1 MSNQQQQSI
10 IETKVCIIGAGPG
23 GAAAALKL
31 DRLGIPCVLLDKAV
45 FPRDKVCGDAL
56 SGKVVYGLNRIDKQ
70 IALDLFEKT
79 DIRVGCWGIKFVFPN
94 TKELD
99 ITVPGI
105 EDKDVKTAKP
115 EAFISKRIEF
125 DNFLVEEVRKS
136 KLIDFREGVDVQKF
150 ERIDNQW
157 IIKNRKGETIAKTN
171 LLLDASGALSRF
183 SRDIAGIKKED
194 KHFAGGIRAYYKNVK
209 GFTDYNFI
217 EIYFEKEL
225 TPGYLWIF
233 PLPNGYANVGL
244 GMRTDHI
251 SKGKVNL
258 KKALDDIL
266 KNNPRFKH
274 RFDEAELDGKV
285 VGFPLPLGSKKRKIS
300 GDGYLLIGDAASLI
314 DPLTGEGIGN
324 AIVSGKIAGEI
335 VQEAIEN
342 QAFDATVLKKYD
354 KAIYK
359 ELWRELK
366 ISHQLQR
373 MMQYPWIVN
382 ILSSI
387 ALRSKEF
394 TSVMTA
400 MFTDVDLRKKLRD
413 PRFYFRL
420 LFSK

>member
-1 MSNQQQQSI
+1 MTNQQTTNI
-10 IETKVCIIGAGPG
+10 DTKVCIIGAGPG

-31 DRLGIPCVLLDKAV
+31 DRLGIPCVLVDKAV

-56 SGKVVYGLNRIDKQ
+56 SGKVIYGLNRIDKQ
-70 IALDLFEKT
+70 IAINLFEKT
-79 DIRVGCWGIKFVFPN
+79 SIRVGCWGIKFVFPN

-99 ITVPGI
+99 ITVP
-105 EDKDVKTAKP
+105 DLASKDLKTAKP
-115 EAFISKRIEF
+115 EAFISKRIDF
-125 DNFLVEEVRKS
+125 DNFLIEEVRKS
-136 KLIDFREGVDVQKF
+136 SLIDLREGVDVQHF
-150 ERIDNQW
+150 EREDNQW
-157 IIKNRKGETIAKTN
+157 IIKNKTGDLVIKAD

-183 SRDIAGIKKED
+183 SRDIANIKKED

-258 KKALDDIL
+258 KQVLEETL

-274 RFDEAELDGKV
+274 RFEDAVLDGKI
-285 VGFPLPLGSKKRKIS
+285 VGFPLPLGSKKRAIS
-300 GDGYLLIGDAASLI
+300 GEGYLLIGDAAALI

-324 AIVSGKIAGEI
+324 AIVSGKIAGE
-335 VQEAIEN
+335 VVAEAMER
-342 QAFDATVLKKYD
+342 QAFDAAFLSRYD
-354 KAIYK
+354 KAVYK
-359 ELWRELK
+359 KLWRELK
-366 ISHQLQR
+366 ISYQLQR

-387 ALRSKEF
+387 ALRSREF

-413 PRFYFRL
+413 PRFYIKLF
-420 LFSK
+420 FSK

>member
-1 MSNQQQQSI
+1 MNA
-10 IETKVCIIGAGPG
+10 TVTIIGAGPG

-56 SGKVVYGLNRIDKQ
+56 SGKVIYGLNRIDKQ
-70 IALDLFEKT
+70 IALDLFAET

-94 TKELD
+94 TKMINITAPGVEKLD
-99 ITVPGI
+99 L
-105 EDKDVKTAKP
+105 KTAKS
-115 EAFISKRIEF
+115 EAFIAKRIDF
-125 DNFLVEEVRKS
+125 DNFLVKEVRKS
-136 KLIDFREGVDVQKF
+136 SLIDFRENIDVQSF

-157 IIKNRKGETIAKTN
+157 IIKDKQGETIIKTD
-171 LLLDASGALSRF
+171 LILDASGALSRF
-183 SRDIAGIKKED
+183 SEQIAGIKKD
-194 KHFAGGIRAYYKNVK
+194 KKHLAGGIRAYYKNVK
-209 GFTDYNFI
+209 GFDDYNLI

-258 KKALDDIL
+258 KKMLDDIL
-266 KNNPRFKH
+266 KNNPRFKS
-274 RFDEAELDGKV
+274 RFEDAELDGKIL
-285 VGFPLPLGSKKRKIS
+285 GFPLPLGSKKRPIS
-300 GDGYLLIGDAASLI
+300 GDGYLLIGDAAALI

-335 VQEAIEN
+335 VQQAIEN
-342 QAFDATVLKKYD
+342 QAFDAEFLKQYD
-354 KAIYK
+354 RAIYK
-359 ELWRELK
+359 KLWRELK

-400 MFTDVDLRKKLRD
+400 MFTDIDLRKKLRD

-420 LFSK
+420 LFNR

>member
-1 MSNQQQQSI
+1 VQVQDFKRSN
-10 IETKVCIIGAGPG
+10 
-23 GAAAALKL
+23 
-31 DRLGIPCVLLDKAV
+31 
-45 FPRDKVCGDAL
+45 
-56 SGKVVYGLNRIDKQ
+56 
-70 IALDLFEKT
+70 
-79 DIRVGCWGIKFVFPN
+79 
-94 TKELD
+94 
-99 ITVPGI
+99 
-105 EDKDVKTAKP
+105 
-115 EAFISKRIEF
+115 
-125 DNFLVEEVRKS
+125 
-136 KLIDFREGVDVQKF
+136 
-150 ERIDNQW
+150 NQW
-157 IIKNRKGETIAKTN
+157 LIQNKKGETIVKTD

-183 SRDIAGIKKED
+183 SKDIAGIQKED

-258 KKALDDIL
+258 KKVLEDTL
-266 KNNPRFKH
+266 QNNPRFRD
-274 RFDEAELDGKV
+274 RFDEAELDGKI
-285 VGFPLPLGSKKRKIS
+285 VGFPLPLGSKKRQIS

-335 VQEAIEN
+335 VQEAIQQ
-342 QAFDATVLKKYD
+342 QAFDAAFLSRYD
-354 KAIYK
+354 KAVYK

-387 ALRSKEF
+387 ALRSREF

>member
-1 MSNQQQQSI
+1 MTNQQI
-10 IETKVCIIGAGPG
+10 TNIDTKVCIIGAGPG

-31 DRLGIPCVLLDKAV
+31 DRLGIPCVLVDKAV

-56 SGKVVYGLNRIDKQ
+56 SGKVIYGLNRIDKQ
-70 IALDLFEKT
+70 IAIDLFEKT
-79 DIRVGCWGIKFVFPN
+79 SIRVGCWGIKFVFPN

-99 ITVPGI
+99 ITVP
-105 EDKDVKTAKP
+105 DLASKDLKTAKP
-115 EAFISKRIEF
+115 EAFISKRIDF
-125 DNFLVEEVRKS
+125 DNFLIEEVRKS
-136 KLIDFREGVDVQKF
+136 SLIDLHEGVDVQHF
-150 ERIDNQW
+150 ERKGNQW
-157 IIKNRKGETIAKTN
+157 IIQNKTGDLIIKTN

-183 SRDIAGIKKED
+183 SREIANIRKED

-258 KKALDDIL
+258 KQVLEDTL
-266 KNNPRFKH
+266 KHNPRFKH
-274 RFDEAELDGKV
+274 RFEDAVLDSKI
-285 VGFPLPLGSKKRKIS
+285 VGFPLPLGSKKRAIS
-300 GDGYLLIGDAASLI
+300 GEGYLLIGDAAALI

-335 VQEAIEN
+335 VAEAMQR
-342 QAFDATVLKKYD
+342 QAFDAAFLSRYD
-354 KAIYK
+354 KSVYK

-387 ALRSKEF
+387 ALRSREF

-413 PRFYFRL
+413 PRFYIKL

>member
-1 MSNQQQQSI
+1 MTNQQI
-10 IETKVCIIGAGPG
+10 TNIDTKVCIIGAGPG

-31 DRLGIPCVLLDKAV
+31 DRLGIPCVLVDKAV

-56 SGKVVYGLNRIDKQ
+56 SGKVIYGLNRIDKQ
-70 IALDLFEKT
+70 IAIDLFEKT
-79 DIRVGCWGIKFVFPN
+79 SIRVGCWGIKFVFPN

-99 ITVPGI
+99 ITVP
-105 EDKDVKTAKP
+105 DLASKDLKTAKP
-115 EAFISKRIEF
+115 EAFISKRIDF
-125 DNFLVEEVRKS
+125 DNFLIEEVRKS
-136 KLIDFREGVDVQKF
+136 SLIDLHEGVDVQHF
-150 ERIDNQW
+150 ERKGNQW
-157 IIKNRKGETIAKTN
+157 IIQNKTGDLIIKTN

-183 SRDIAGIKKED
+183 SREIANIKKED

-258 KKALDDIL
+258 KQVLEDTL
-266 KNNPRFKH
+266 KHNPRFKH
-274 RFDEAELDGKV
+274 RFEDAVLDNKI
-285 VGFPLPLGSKKRKIS
+285 VGFPLPLGSKKRAIS
-300 GDGYLLIGDAASLI
+300 GEGYLLIGDAAALI

-335 VQEAIEN
+335 VAEAVTQN
-342 QAFDATVLKKYD
+342 AFNAHFLKQYD
-354 KAIYK
+354 KVVYR

-387 ALRSKEF
+387 ALRSREF

-413 PRFYFRL
+413 PRFYIKL

>member
-1 MSNQQQQSI
+1 MTNQQTTNI
-10 IETKVCIIGAGPG
+10 DTKVCIIGAGPG

-31 DRLGIPCVLLDKAV
+31 DRLGIPCVLVDKAV

-56 SGKVVYGLNRIDKQ
+56 SGKVIYGLNRIDKQ
-70 IALDLFEKT
+70 IAINLFEKT
-79 DIRVGCWGIKFVFPN
+79 SIRVGCWGIKFVFPN

-99 ITVPGI
+99 ITVP
-105 EDKDVKTAKP
+105 DLASKDLKTAKP
-115 EAFISKRIEF
+115 EAFISKRIDF
-125 DNFLVEEVRKS
+125 DNFLIEEVRQS
-136 KLIDFREGVDVQKF
+136 SLIDLREGVDVQHF
-150 ERIDNQW
+150 EREDSQW
-157 IIKNRKGETIAKTN
+157 IIKNKTGDLVIKAD

-183 SRDIAGIKKED
+183 SRDVANIKKED

-258 KKALDDIL
+258 KQVLEETL

-274 RFDEAELDGKV
+274 RFEDAVLDGKI
-285 VGFPLPLGSKKRKIS
+285 VGFPLPLGSKKRAIS
-300 GDGYLLIGDAASLI
+300 GEGYLLIGDAAALI

-324 AIVSGKIAGEI
+324 AIVSGKIAGE
-335 VQEAIEN
+335 VVAEAMER
-342 QAFDATVLKKYD
+342 QAFDAAFLSRYD
-354 KAIYK
+354 KAVYK
-359 ELWRELK
+359 KLWRELK
-366 ISHQLQR
+366 ISYQLQR

-387 ALRSKEF
+387 ALRSREF

-413 PRFYFRL
+413 PRFYIKLF
-420 LFSK
+420 FSK

>member
-1 MSNQQQQSI
+1 MTNQQTTNI
-10 IETKVCIIGAGPG
+10 DTKVCIIGAGPG

-31 DRLGIPCVLLDKAV
+31 DRLGIPCVLVDKAV

-56 SGKVVYGLNRIDKQ
+56 SGKVIYGLNRIDKQ
-70 IALDLFEKT
+70 IAIDLFEKT
-79 DIRVGCWGIKFVFPN
+79 SIRVGCWGIKFVFPN

-99 ITVPGI
+99 ITVP
-105 EDKDVKTAKP
+105 DLASKDLKTAKP
-115 EAFISKRIEF
+115 EAFISKRIDF

-136 KLIDFREGVDVQKF
+136 SLIDLREGVDVQHF
-150 ERIDNQW
+150 EREDNQW
-157 IIKNRKGETIAKTN
+157 IIKNKTGDLVIKAD

-183 SRDIAGIKKED
+183 SRDIANIKKED

-258 KKALDDIL
+258 KQVLEDTL
-266 KNNPRFKH
+266 KHNPRFKH
-274 RFDEAELDGKV
+274 RFEDAVLDGKI
-285 VGFPLPLGSKKRKIS
+285 VGFPLPLGSKKRAIS
-300 GDGYLLIGDAASLI
+300 GEGYLLIGDAAALI

-335 VQEAIEN
+335 VAEAVKQN
-342 QAFDATVLKKYD
+342 AFDTHFLKQYD
-354 KAIYK
+354 KAVYR

-366 ISHQLQR
+366 ISYQLQR

-387 ALRSKEF
+387 ALRSREF

-413 PRFYFRL
+413 PRFYIKL

>member
-1 MSNQQQQSI
+1 MTNQQTTNI
-10 IETKVCIIGAGPG
+10 DTKVCIIGAGPG

-31 DRLGIPCVLLDKAV
+31 DRLGIPCVLVDKAV

-56 SGKVVYGLNRIDKQ
+56 SGKVIYGLNRIDKQ
-70 IALDLFEKT
+70 IAINLFEKT
-79 DIRVGCWGIKFVFPN
+79 SIRVGCWGIKFVFPN

-99 ITVPGI
+99 ITVP
-105 EDKDVKTAKP
+105 DLASKDLKTAKP
-115 EAFISKRIEF
+115 EAFISKRIDF
-125 DNFLVEEVRKS
+125 DNFLIEEVRKS
-136 KLIDFREGVDVQKF
+136 SLIDLREGVDVQHF
-150 ERIDNQW
+150 EREDSQW
-157 IIKNRKGETIAKTN
+157 IIKNKTGDLVIKAD

-183 SRDIAGIKKED
+183 SRDVANIKKED

-258 KKALDDIL
+258 KQVLEETL

-274 RFDEAELDGKV
+274 RFEDAVLDGKI
-285 VGFPLPLGSKKRKIS
+285 VGFPLPLGSKKRAIS
-300 GDGYLLIGDAASLI
+300 GEGYLLIGDAAALI

-324 AIVSGKIAGEI
+324 AIVSGKIAGE
-335 VQEAIEN
+335 VVAEAMER
-342 QAFDATVLKKYD
+342 QAFDAAFLSRYD
-354 KAIYK
+354 KAVYK
-359 ELWRELK
+359 KLWRELK
-366 ISHQLQR
+366 ISYQLQR

-387 ALRSKEF
+387 ALRSREF

-413 PRFYFRL
+413 PRFYIKLF
-420 LFSK
+420 FSK

>member
-1 MSNQQQQSI
+1 MNA
-10 IETKVCIIGAGPG
+10 TVTIIGAGPG

-56 SGKVVYGLNRIDKQ
+56 SGKVIYGLNRIDEQ
-70 IALDLFEKT
+70 IALDLFAET

-94 TKELD
+94 TKMINITAPGAEKLD
-99 ITVPGI
+99 L
-105 EDKDVKTAKP
+105 KTAKS
-115 EAFISKRIEF
+115 EAFIAKRIDF
-125 DNFLVEEVRKS
+125 DNFLVKEVRKS
-136 KLIDFREGVDVQKF
+136 SLIDFRENIDVQSF

-157 IIKNRKGETIAKTN
+157 IIKDKQGETIIKTD
-171 LLLDASGALSRF
+171 LILDASGALSRF
-183 SRDIAGIKKED
+183 SEQIAGIKKD
-194 KHFAGGIRAYYKNVK
+194 KKHLAGGIRAYYKNVK
-209 GFTDYNFI
+209 GFDDYNLI

-258 KKALDDIL
+258 KKMLDDIL
-266 KNNPRFKH
+266 KNNPRFKS
-274 RFDEAELDGKV
+274 RFEDAELDGKIL
-285 VGFPLPLGSKKRKIS
+285 GFPLPLGSKKRPIS
-300 GDGYLLIGDAASLI
+300 GDGYLLIGDAAALI

-335 VQEAIEN
+335 VQQAIEN
-342 QAFDATVLKKYD
+342 QAFDAEFLKQYD
-354 KAIYK
+354 RAIYK
-359 ELWRELK
+359 KLWRELK

-420 LFSK
+420 LFNR

>member
-1 MSNQQQQSI
+1 MIDQPSTSI
-10 IETKVCIIGAGPG
+10 NTKVCIIGAGPG

-56 SGKVVYGLNRIDKQ
+56 SGKVIYGLNRIDKQ
-70 IALDLFEKT
+70 IAIDLFEKT
-79 DIRVGCWGIKFVFPN
+79 SIRVGCWGIKFVFPN
-94 TKELD
+94 TKELE
-99 ITVPGI
+99 ITVP
-105 EDKDVKTAKP
+105 DLASKDLNTAKP

-125 DNFLVEEVRKS
+125 DNFLIEEVRKS
-136 KLIDFREGVDVQKF
+136 TLIDFREGVQVQDFK
-150 ERIDNQW
+150 RSNNQW
-157 IIKNRKGETIAKTN
+157 LIQNKKGETIVKTD

-183 SRDIAGIKKED
+183 SKDIAGIKKED

-258 KKALDDIL
+258 KKVLEDTL
-266 KNNPRFKH
+266 QNNPRFRD
-274 RFDEAELDGKV
+274 RFDEAELDGKI
-285 VGFPLPLGSKKRKIS
+285 VGFPLPLGSKKRQIS

-335 VQEAIEN
+335 VQEAIQQ
-342 QAFDATVLKKYD
+342 QAFDAAFLSRYD
-354 KAIYK
+354 KAVYK

-387 ALRSKEF
+387 ALRSREF

>member
-1 MSNQQQQSI
+1 MNA
-10 IETKVCIIGAGPG
+10 TVTIIGAGPG

-31 DRLGIPCVLLDKAV
+31 DRLGIPCVLLDKAI

-56 SGKVVYGLNRIDKQ
+56 SGKVIYGLNRIDKQ
-70 IALDLFEKT
+70 IALDLFAET

-94 TKELD
+94 TKMINITAPGVEKLD
-99 ITVPGI
+99 L
-105 EDKDVKTAKP
+105 KMAKS
-115 EAFISKRIEF
+115 EAFIAKRIDF
-125 DNFLVEEVRKS
+125 DNFLVKEVRKS
-136 KLIDFREGVDVQKF
+136 SLIDFRENVDVQSF

-157 IIKNRKGETIAKTN
+157 IIKNKQGEIIIKTD
-171 LLLDASGALSRF
+171 LILDASGALSRF
-183 SRDIAGIKKED
+183 SEQIAGIKKD
-194 KHFAGGIRAYYKNVK
+194 KKHLAGGIRAYYKNVK
-209 GFTDYNFI
+209 GFDDHNFI

-258 KKALDDIL
+258 KKMLDDIL
-266 KNNPRFKH
+266 KNNPRFKS
-274 RFDEAELDGKV
+274 RFEDAELDGKIL
-285 VGFPLPLGSKKRKIS
+285 GFPLPLGSKKRPIS
-300 GDGYLLIGDAASLI
+300 GDGYLLIGDAAALI

-335 VQEAIEN
+335 VQQAIEN
-342 QAFDATVLKKYD
+342 QAFDAEFLKQYD
-354 KAIYK
+354 RAIYK
-359 ELWRELK
+359 KLWRELK

-400 MFTDVDLRKKLRD
+400 MFTDIDLRKKLRD

-420 LFSK
+420 LFNR

>member
-1 MSNQQQQSI
+1 MTTQQLI
-10 IETKVCIIGAGPG
+10 IDTKVCIIGAGPG

-31 DRLGIPCVLLDKAV
+31 DRLGIPCVLIDKAV

-56 SGKVVYGLNRIDKQ
+56 SGKVIYGLNRIDKQ

-99 ITVPGI
+99 ITVPGL
-105 EDKDVKTAKP
+105 ENKDVKTAKP
-115 EAFISKRIEF
+115 EAFIAKRIEF
-125 DNFLVEEVRKS
+125 DNFLIEEVRKS
-136 KLIDFREGVDVQKF
+136 KLIDFREGIDVQQF
-150 ERIDNQW
+150 EKIDNQW
-157 IIKNRKGETIAKTN
+157 IIKNKKGETIIKTN

-285 VGFPLPLGSKKRKIS
+285 VGFPLPLGSKKRQIS
-300 GDGYLLIGDAASLI
+300 GKNFMLIGDAAALI

-324 AIVSGKIAGEI
+324 ATISGIFAAEQAKKCLEANDFSAETMANYDEAVYHKLWKELQISHRLQRAFQRRWLLSAVSGIAVKNKQLAEI
-335 VQEAIEN
+335 ITSIFANV
-342 QAFDATVLKKYD
+342 DLKK
-354 KAIYK
+354 
-359 ELWRELK
+359 
-366 ISHQLQR
+366 
-373 MMQYPWIVN
+373 
-382 ILSSI
+382 
-387 ALRSKEF
+387 
-394 TSVMTA
+394 
-400 MFTDVDLRKKLRD
+400 MFKNPFFIFKVIFNR
-413 PRFYFRL
+413 
-420 LFSK
+420 

>member
-1 MSNQQQQSI
+1 MNA
-10 IETKVCIIGAGPG
+10 TVTIIGAGPG

-56 SGKVVYGLNRIDKQ
+56 SGKVIYGLNRIDKQ
-70 IALDLFEKT
+70 IALDLFAET

-94 TKELD
+94 TKMINITAPGVEKLD
-99 ITVPGI
+99 L
-105 EDKDVKTAKP
+105 KTAKS
-115 EAFISKRIEF
+115 EAFIAKRIDF
-125 DNFLVEEVRKS
+125 DNFLVKEVRKS
-136 KLIDFREGVDVQKF
+136 SLIDFRENIDVQSF

-157 IIKNRKGETIAKTN
+157 IIKDKQGETIIKTD
-171 LLLDASGALSRF
+171 LILDASGALSRF
-183 SRDIAGIKKED
+183 SEQIAGIKKD
-194 KHFAGGIRAYYKNVK
+194 KKHLAGGIRAYYKNVK
-209 GFTDYNFI
+209 GFDDYNLI

-258 KKALDDIL
+258 KKMLDDIL
-266 KNNPRFKH
+266 KNNPRFKS
-274 RFDEAELDGKV
+274 RFEDAELDGKIL
-285 VGFPLPLGSKKRKIS
+285 GFPLPLGSKKRPIS
-300 GDGYLLIGDAASLI
+300 GDGYLLIGDAAALI

-335 VQEAIEN
+335 VQQAIEN
-342 QAFDATVLKKYD
+342 QAFDAEFLKQYD
-354 KAIYK
+354 RAIYK
-359 ELWRELK
+359 KLWRELK

-420 LFSK
+420 LFNR

>member
-1 MSNQQQQSI
+1 MS
-10 IETKVCIIGAGPG
+10 KVTIIGAGPG

-56 SGKVVYGLNRIDKQ
+56 SGKVIYGLNRIDKQ
-70 IALDLFEKT
+70 IALDLFAET

-94 TKELD
+94 TKELN
-99 ITVPGI
+99 IPVPGV
-105 EDKDVKTAKP
+105 EKLDLETAKP
-115 EAFISKRIEF
+115 EAFVSKRIEF
-125 DNFLVEEVRKS
+125 DNFLIKEVRKS
-136 KLIDFREGVDVQKF
+136 SLIDFRENVDVQSF

-157 IIKNRKGETIAKTN
+157 IVKNKTGETIIETD
-171 LLLDASGALSRF
+171 LILDASGALSRF
-183 SRDIAGIKKED
+183 SKQIAGIEKDD

-233 PLPNGYANVGL
+233 PLPNGSANVGL

-258 KKALDDIL
+258 KKALNDIL
-266 KNNPRFKH
+266 KNNPRFSA
-274 RFDEAELDGKV
+274 RFEDAELDGKV
-285 VGFPLPLGSKKRKIS
+285 LGFPLPLGSKKRKIS

-335 VQEAIEN
+335 VQQAIEN
-342 QAFDATVLKKYD
+342 QAFDAKFLKQYD
-354 KAIYK
+354 KAIYR

-420 LFSK
+420 LFNK

>member
-1 MSNQQQQSI
+1 MNA
-10 IETKVCIIGAGPG
+10 TVTIIGAGPG

-56 SGKVVYGLNRIDKQ
+56 SGKVIYGLNRIDKQ
-70 IALDLFEKT
+70 IALDLFAET

-94 TKELD
+94 TKMINITAPGAEKLD
-99 ITVPGI
+99 L
-105 EDKDVKTAKP
+105 KTAKS
-115 EAFISKRIEF
+115 EAFIAKRIDF
-125 DNFLVEEVRKS
+125 DNFLVKEVRKS
-136 KLIDFREGVDVQKF
+136 SLIDFRENIDVQSF

-157 IIKNRKGETIAKTN
+157 IIKDKQGETIIKTD
-171 LLLDASGALSRF
+171 LILDASGALSRF
-183 SRDIAGIKKED
+183 SEQIAGIKKD
-194 KHFAGGIRAYYKNVK
+194 KKHLAGGIRAYYKNVK
-209 GFTDYNFI
+209 GFDDYNLI

-258 KKALDDIL
+258 KKMLDDIL
-266 KNNPRFKH
+266 KNNPRFKS
-274 RFDEAELDGKV
+274 RFEDAELDGKIL
-285 VGFPLPLGSKKRKIS
+285 GFPLPLGSKKRPIS
-300 GDGYLLIGDAASLI
+300 GDGYLLIGDAAALI

-335 VQEAIEN
+335 VQQAIEN
-342 QAFDATVLKKYD
+342 QTFDAKFLKQYD
-354 KAIYK
+354 RAIYK
-359 ELWRELK
+359 KLWRELK

-400 MFTDVDLRKKLRD
+400 MFTDIDLRKKLRD

-420 LFSK
+420 LFNR

>member
-1 MSNQQQQSI
+1 MTNQQTTNI
-10 IETKVCIIGAGPG
+10 DTKVCIIGAGPG

-31 DRLGIPCVLLDKAV
+31 DRLGIPCVLVDKAV

-56 SGKVVYGLNRIDKQ
+56 SGKVIYGLNRIDKQ
-70 IALDLFEKT
+70 IAIDLFEKT
-79 DIRVGCWGIKFVFPN
+79 SIRVGCWGIKFVFPN

-99 ITVPGI
+99 ITVP
-105 EDKDVKTAKP
+105 DLASKDLKTAKP
-115 EAFISKRIEF
+115 EAFISKRIDF
-125 DNFLVEEVRKS
+125 DNFLIEEVRQS
-136 KLIDFREGVDVQKF
+136 SLIDLREGVDVQHF
-150 ERIDNQW
+150 EREDSQW
-157 IIKNRKGETIAKTN
+157 IIKNKTGDLVIKAD

-183 SRDIAGIKKED
+183 SRDVANIKKED

-258 KKALDDIL
+258 KQVLEDTL

-274 RFDEAELDGKV
+274 RFEDAVLDGKI
-285 VGFPLPLGSKKRKIS
+285 VGFPLPLGSKKRAIS
-300 GDGYLLIGDAASLI
+300 GEGYLLIGDAAALI

-324 AIVSGKIAGEI
+324 AIVSGKIAGE
-335 VQEAIEN
+335 VVAEAMER
-342 QAFDATVLKKYD
+342 QAFDAAFLSRYD
-354 KAIYK
+354 KAVYK
-359 ELWRELK
+359 KLWRELK
-366 ISHQLQR
+366 ISYQLQR

-387 ALRSKEF
+387 ALRSREF

-413 PRFYFRL
+413 PRFYIKLF
-420 LFSK
+420 FSK

>member
-1 MSNQQQQSI
+1 MTNQQTTNI
-10 IETKVCIIGAGPG
+10 DTKVCIIGAGPG

-31 DRLGIPCVLLDKAV
+31 DRLGIPCVLVDKAV

-56 SGKVVYGLNRIDKQ
+56 SGKVIYGLNRIDKQ
-70 IALDLFEKT
+70 IAIDLFEKT
-79 DIRVGCWGIKFVFPN
+79 SIRVGCWGIKFVFPN

-99 ITVPGI
+99 ITVP
-105 EDKDVKTAKP
+105 DLASKDLKTAKP
-115 EAFISKRIEF
+115 EAFISKRIDF

-136 KLIDFREGVDVQKF
+136 SLIDLREGVDVQHF
-150 ERIDNQW
+150 EREDNQW
-157 IIKNRKGETIAKTN
+157 IIKNKTGDLVIKAD

-183 SRDIAGIKKED
+183 SRDIANIKKED

-258 KKALDDIL
+258 KKVLEDTL
-266 KNNPRFKH
+266 KHNPRFKH
-274 RFDEAELDGKV
+274 RFEDAVLDGKI
-285 VGFPLPLGSKKRKIS
+285 VGFPLPLGSKKRAIS
-300 GDGYLLIGDAASLI
+300 GEGYLLIGDAAALI

-335 VQEAIEN
+335 VAEAVKQN
-342 QAFDATVLKKYD
+342 AFDTHFLKQYD
-354 KAIYK
+354 KAVYR

-366 ISHQLQR
+366 ISYQLQR

-387 ALRSKEF
+387 ALRSREF

-413 PRFYFRL
+413 PRFYIKL